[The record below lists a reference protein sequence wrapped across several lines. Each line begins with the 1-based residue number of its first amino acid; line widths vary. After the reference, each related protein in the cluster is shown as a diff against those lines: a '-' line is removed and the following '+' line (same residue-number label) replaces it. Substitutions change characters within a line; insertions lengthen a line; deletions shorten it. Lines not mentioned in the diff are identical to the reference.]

1 MSNSEFVFLSES
13 VESLAMSTFSPVSLR
28 SSNGMGMCVC
38 VCSCVCACMHACE
51 HVCVCVC
58 AKVCVCV
65 YTMLAYPRI
74 SSVHAILKHT
84 HTRILKPFEDSKQ
97 MGLKVDIAESS
108 FLFKSICLKWLS
120 TFTHKNSQT
129 TNV

>member
-13 VESLAMSTFSPVSLR
+13 VESLAMSTFSPVSLQ

-58 AKVCVCV
+58 VCAIVCVCIHYAGISTYQFSPC
-65 YTMLAYPRI
+65 YT
-74 SSVHAILKHT
+74 
-84 HTRILKPFEDSKQ
+84 
-97 MGLKVDIAESS
+97 
-108 FLFKSICLKWLS
+108 
-120 TFTHKNSQT
+120 
-129 TNV
+129 